1 MSAGKKRAL
10 LVGVQEYEYRG
21 IPNLKCTVNDVKGL
35 SRELVD
41 SAGFDPADITLMTSD
56 LAKDTE
62 FYPTHSNVIFVFEE
76 LAKTIEREDTF
87 LFYFSGHGFGYDGDD
102 HFLATVNADARSRG
116 ALRSTA
122 LSLSQLQESMTA
134 IKAGQ
139 IILILDACRNDPVAD
154 SKGSGDPG
162 LTSGFSSK
170 MIEVASSLHQNYRR
184 TVILKAC
191 REKQKSWEWR
201 EKGYSVFTYFLMEGL
216 RKADIRNGNSLT
228 VNSLSDYVHS
238 CLENWCEE
246 NRPGESNRQTPDFQ
260 QFGSPSI
267 ILTQKPL
274 LKKTDA
280 QNPSVIS
287 VNEPLVEVIKSHDL
301 RSLLD
306 SAYSELSGLP
316 VPLAKSPTTIS
327 LPRTVL
333 NKNDGAQMILIPAC
347 EFMMGDEDQENNLP
361 HKVKLS
367 AYYIYK
373 NLVSV
378 GQYEK
383 YCNLSGKKMPTA
395 PVFNTNWEKKN
406 HPIVNVNWEEARD
419 YCKWATDGAG
429 DLPSEAQWERAAR
442 GTQRWKYP
450 WGDVFDEKKLWFNK
464 SIRVGTTEVGVYGV
478 SPDGCTD
485 MAGNV
490 WQWCL
495 DSCDAKFWE
504 SLKSQVENPVNLKKG
519 ESRVLRGGSWGD
531 LNPVYFRSSFRL
543 DFIPSNWVGD
553 NGFRCVSGLL

>member
-10 LVGVQEYEYRG
+10 LVGVQEYEYKG
-21 IPNLKCTVNDVKGL
+21 IPNLKCTVNDVRGL
-35 SRELVD
+35 SQELVE
-41 SAGFDPADITLMTSD
+41 SAGFDPVDITLMTSD
-56 LAKDTE
+56 MAKDTE

-76 LAKTIEREDTF
+76 LAKTIEPEDTF
-87 LFYFSGHGFGYDGDD
+87 LFYFTGHGFGYDGED

-134 IKAGQ
+134 IRAGQ
-139 IILILDACRNDPVAD
+139 IILILDACRNDPEAA
-154 SKGSGDPG
+154 SKDFGDPG

-170 MIEVASSLHQNYRR
+170 MIEVASSLHRNYRR

-191 REKQKSWEWR
+191 QQRQKSWEWR
-201 EKGYSVFTYFLMEGL
+201 EKEYSVFTYFLMEGL
-216 RKADIRNGNSLT
+216 RRADIRNGNSLT

-274 LKKTDA
+274 PKKPDVQKPET
-280 QNPSVIS
+280 IS
-287 VNEPLVEVIKSHDL
+287 VNEPPTHI
-301 RSLLD
+301 
-306 SAYSELSGLP
+306 
-316 VPLAKSPTTIS
+316 AKSPTGMS
-327 LPRTVL
+327 LPHTAM
-333 NKNDGAQMILIPAC
+333 NKNDGGEMILIPAC
-347 EFMMGDEDQENNLP
+347 EFEMGDDNQTDNQP

-367 AYYIYK
+367 SYYIYK
-373 NLVSV
+373 NLVTV
-378 GQYEK
+378 GQYQK
-383 YCNLSGKKMPTA
+383 YCKLIGEKMPFA
-395 PVFNTNWEKKN
+395 PDFNANWERKN
-406 HPIVNVNWEEARD
+406 HPIVNVTWEEARD

-429 DLPSEAQWERAAR
+429 GLPSEAQWERAAR
-442 GTQRWKYP
+442 GIQRWKYP
-450 WGDVFDEKKLWFNK
+450 WGDEFDEKKLWFNK
-464 SIRVGTTEVGVYGV
+464 SVQVGTTEVGVYGI

-495 DSCDAKFWE
+495 DSYDAEFWASSE
-504 SLKSQVENPVNLKKG
+504 AKHENPVNLKIL
-519 ESRVLRGGSWGD
+519 ESRALRGGSW
-531 LNPVYFRSSFRL
+531 LNDDAVYFRSSYRNVSNPSFR
-543 DFIPSNWVGD
+543 FYNY
-553 NGFRCVSGLL
+553 GFRCVSGPL